1 MKTFTAALVVLL
13 ALPALAEAK
22 TYTLTGKFPSDAGTI
37 SLKVKTNKKGKP
49 VSVSSIKAKN
59 VRYRCPPLNAPEGTP
74 NPEFRR
80 DVTVPGTIKVTT
92 AEANDGVGKDYVFR
106 KSFKLPGQTRNS
118 SVFGIVSKTG
128 KRVSD
133 GDFSL
138 NLTQNGNSCANG
150 LPGFSAKPK

>member
-59 VRYRCPPLNAPEGTP
+59 VRYRCPVPGPEGTP

-80 DVTVPGTIKVTT
+80 DITVAGTLAVKKVDSGGELPPT
-92 AEANDGVGKDYVFR
+92 YQFR
-106 KSFKLPGQTRNS
+106 KSFKVDGYRINS
-118 SVFGIVSKTG
+118 SVFGVLSKTG
-128 KRVSD
+128 KKVTEGALD
-133 GDFSL
+133 L
-138 NLTQNGNSCANG
+138 NFAQNGNPCANG
-150 LPGFSAKPK
+150 IPGFTAKAK